1 MLKRRIIP
9 CLDVAG
15 DVVVKGVRF
24 ADLRLLGDPA
34 ELAHRYEDQGAD
46 EIVLLDI
53 TASREGRTPNPQVV
67 ERVARRLSIPLTVG
81 GGLADVTAVAA
92 VLAAGADKVSLNSP
106 ALRRPELVCEAS
118 RRFGAQAVVVAV
130 DVRREGGLY
139 RVYASGG
146 SIGTPWL
153 LESWLAKVQ
162 SLGAGEI
169 LITSID
175 RDGTRQGYDLE
186 ALKLASRLVSL
197 PIIASGGAALPLHLA
212 EALALP
218 GVTGA
223 LLAGV
228 LHDGRWTVGAMR
240 QELRNLGVD
249 VRAAV

>member
-9 CLDVAG
+9 CLDVAA

-53 TASREGRTPNPQVV
+53 TASREGRTPNPLVV
-67 ERVARRLSIPLTVG
+67 ERVARRLGIPLTVG
-81 GGLADVTAVAA
+81 GGLRDAAAIGA

-106 ALRRPELVCEAS
+106 ALRRPGLVAEAS
-118 RRFGAQAVVVAV
+118 RRFGAQAVVLAV
-130 DVRREGGLY
+130 DVRREGGGY
-139 RVYASGG
+139 RVYAAGG
-146 SIGTPWL
+146 SLRTPWL
-153 LESWLAKVQ
+153 LDAWLPTAQ

-169 LITSID
+169 LLTSID

-186 ALKLASRLVSL
+186 ALRLASGLVSL
-197 PIIASGGAALPLHLA
+197 PIIASGGAALPRHLA
-212 EALALP
+212 EALAVP

-228 LHDGRWTVGAMR
+228 LHDGPWTVGAMR
-240 QELRNLGVD
+240 QELRSLGVD